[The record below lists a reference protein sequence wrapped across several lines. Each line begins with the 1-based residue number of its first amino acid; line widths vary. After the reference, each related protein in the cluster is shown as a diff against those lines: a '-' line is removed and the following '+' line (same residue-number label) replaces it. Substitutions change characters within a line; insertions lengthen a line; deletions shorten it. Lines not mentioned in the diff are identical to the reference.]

1 MEVGQKEHTRVKL
14 FFSISLASRKSQL
27 TSGNM
32 MRLNV
37 RMKRTMLT
45 PYIHRRN
52 KKYEATDEPN

>member
-1 MEVGQKEHTRVKL
+1 M
-14 FFSISLASRKSQL
+14 KSPIL

-45 PYIHRRN
+45 PYIHLKKR
-52 KKYEATDEPN
+52 KYEATEEPN

>member
-1 MEVGQKEHTRVKL
+1 MRVGQKESTHVKL
-14 FFSISLASRKSQL
+14 ISVSLTSRMSQL

-45 PYIHRRN
+45 PYIHLRN